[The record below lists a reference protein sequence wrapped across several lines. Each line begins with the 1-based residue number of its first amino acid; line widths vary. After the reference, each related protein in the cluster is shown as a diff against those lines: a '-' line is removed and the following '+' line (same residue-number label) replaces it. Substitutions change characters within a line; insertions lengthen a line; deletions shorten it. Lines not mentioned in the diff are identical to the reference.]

1 MQPVVTAQ
9 QMREIDQITI
19 EQYGVPGIV
28 LMEHAALSVVHA
40 IEQHWGSL
48 HNKRVL
54 VFCGHGNNGGDGFA
68 IARLAAHRGAKV
80 TVVFSGDRERM
91 SDETS
96 TNCEADKLHDIP
108 ILESADCDLEM
119 AIQAADIIVDA
130 LLGTGTSGTL
140 RDETQRLVGLINQ
153 RPQSS
158 KLVAVDIPTGLH
170 ADTGQILGQAVQADL
185 TVTFGHRKPAL
196 CITPGITYCG
206 KVVVADIGIP
216 AQAILQVKPAIFWVG
231 QSALQSLMPQRPVDG
246 HKGVFGHT
254 LIVGGSAGF
263 AGAPMLAA
271 SAAIKAGVGLCT
283 AAIPDSYVSAGLA
296 VEPGVMWHGMGLHSE
311 HLGAECEVP
320 LRKLIGQVK
329 SLAIGPG
336 LGQHPE
342 TVKLL
347 LRLLEGPLPPL
358 VLDADALN
366 ILAAHSS
373 SLASHQPSERQVVLT
388 PHPGELARLMGMS
401 IPEVQQDRIAA
412 ARAAAARYKSVVVL
426 KGAHSVVASPD
437 GSAYIIATGNPIL
450 AVGGSG
456 DVLTGIIAALMAQG
470 LPALEAAILG
480 SGWHGLAGDVTAEN
494 LGQAGASPID
504 IVRAIPLA
512 RLRCLPQEDS
522 A

>member
-9 QMREIDQITI
+9 QMHEIDQITI
-19 EQYGVPGIV
+19 QQYGIPAIV
-28 LMEHAALSVVHA
+28 LMEHAALSVAQAV
-40 IEQHWGSL
+40 EQHWGHL
-48 HNKRVL
+48 HNQRML

-80 TVVFSGDRERM
+80 SILFSGNLERM
-91 SDETS
+91 SSETS
-96 TNCEADKLHDIP
+96 TNFQAAKLHGIP
-108 ILESADCDLEM
+108 ILESADCDLEE
-119 AIQAADIIVDA
+119 AIKAADILVDA
-130 LLGTGTSGTL
+130 LLGTGTSGIL
-140 RDETQRLVGLINQ
+140 REETQQLVGLINQ
-153 RPQSS
+153 RPEPSR
-158 KLVAVDIPTGLH
+158 LVAVDIPTGLQ
-170 ADTGQILGQAVQADL
+170 ADNGQILGQAVQADL

-231 QSALQSLMPQRPVDG
+231 KSALQSLMPLRPVDG
-246 HKGVFGHT
+246 HKGIFGHT
-254 LIVGGSAGF
+254 LIVGGSVGF
-263 AGAPMLAA
+263 AGAPILAA
-271 SAAIKAGVGLCT
+271 SAAIKAGVGLCS
-283 AAIPDSYVSAGLA
+283 AAIPDSYVTAGLT

-311 HLGAECEVP
+311 HLGSESEVA
-320 LRKLIGQVK
+320 LRKLSEQVK

-347 LRLLEGPLPPL
+347 LHLLEAQLPAL

-373 SLASHQPSERQVVLT
+373 LVSHQLSERQVVLT
-388 PHPGELARLMGMS
+388 PHPGELARLMGIG
-401 IPEVQQDRIAA
+401 IPEIQQDRIAS
-412 ARAAAARYKSVVVL
+412 ARASAAQYQSVVVL
-426 KGAHSVVASPD
+426 KGAHSVIAAPD
-437 GSAYIIATGNPIL
+437 GSTYIIATGNPIL

-480 SGWHGLAGDVTAEN
+480 SGWHGLAGDVAAEN

-504 IVRAIPLA
+504 IIRAIPLA

>member
-9 QMREIDQITI
+9 QMHEIDQITI
-19 EQYGVPGIV
+19 QQYGIPAIV
-28 LMEHAALSVVHA
+28 LMEHAALSVIQA
-40 IEQHWGSL
+40 MEQHWGSL
-48 HNKRVL
+48 HNKRTL

-68 IARLAAHRGAKV
+68 IARLAAHLGARVK
-80 TVVFSGDRERM
+80 VVFSGNLERM
-91 SDETS
+91 SEETN
-96 TNCEADKLHDIP
+96 TNFQAARLHEIP
-108 ILESADCDLEM
+108 ILDCVDGELED
-119 AIQAADIIVDA
+119 AIGRADIIVDA
-130 LLGTGTSGTL
+130 LLGTGTSGILREETL
-140 RDETQRLVGLINQ
+140 HLVNLINQ

-158 KLVAVDIPTGLH
+158 KLVAVDIPTGLQ
-170 ADTGQILGQAVQADL
+170 ADTGQILVQAVRADL

-206 KVVVADIGIP
+206 TLIVADIGIP
-216 AQAILQVKPAIFWVG
+216 AQAILQVKPDLFWVG
-231 QSALQSLMPQRPVDG
+231 KSALQSLMPLRPVDG
-246 HKGVFGHT
+246 HKGIFGHT

-271 SAAIKAGVGLCT
+271 SAAVKAGVGLCT
-283 AAIPDSYVSAGLA
+283 AAIPDSYITAGLA

-311 HLGAECEVP
+311 HLGVESEVA
-320 LRKLIGQVK
+320 LRKLSGLVK

-347 LRLLEGPLPPL
+347 LHLLEGPLPPL

-373 SLASHQPSERQVVLT
+373 LVSHQLSERQVVLT
-388 PHPGELARLMGMS
+388 PHPGELARLMGIG
-401 IPEVQQDRIAA
+401 IPEIQQDRIAA
-412 ARAAAARYKSVVVL
+412 ARAAAARYQSVVVL
-426 KGAHSVVASPD
+426 KGAHSVVASAD

-480 SGWHGLAGDVTAEN
+480 SGWHGLAGDVVAEN

-504 IVRAIPLA
+504 ILRAIPLA
-512 RLRCLPQEDS
+512 RLRCLPQEES